1 MLLLALA
8 CTPTHYFPTADAP
21 SDPASDSAPDSAPDS
36 DTGERGEIA
45 LESGDPI
52 ELTDVY
58 SGDVAEWM
66 DAEILEDGR
75 AAIVGVTGFAMYDT
89 VSREVL
95 HLPEGHGD
103 GRAYRVAVDGT
114 TAWLG
119 TRAES
124 IRKYDLSGENPVP
137 QDLGPNSRPLGDG
150 YHEDISADGGLV
162 ALAGIDQGLYL
173 LDDDANVLKVIPGD
187 AVIATKVVGDR
198 VYYTDGEELVLLDVT
213 DTDQPAEL
221 DRIELRG
228 TGRDIDVEGEHIV
241 VAMGGSG
248 ADVFKVT
255 DDTFT
260 EKGHL
265 DLPGSAFSVDVDGA
279 WAWIAAW
286 EVVGLAWLGEGGP
299 IMVGHEPPTQSAMG
313 LGARDGVALI
323 GDWQYMTVM
332 ERTGD
337 KMGPE
342 VHPPNDVI
350 YQSGNDDP
358 LPMVWT
364 NFGAETLE
372 ITLSA
377 PAVTLSE
384 TELSLEPG
392 EGKLVTITLGDA
404 STSEVAWSSND
415 PDEPSGR
422 LMVDSANTG
431 IGTEHLPMTLSGFVP
446 PSQSVETYT
455 LSDYAGKPVFIGY
468 WTTW

>member
-1 MLLLALA
+1 MVLLALA
-8 CTPTHYFPTADAP
+8 CTPTHYYPADEDP
-21 SDPASDSAPDSAPDS
+21 SDSDPASDSAPDSDS
-36 DTGERGEIA
+36 DTGERGDIS

-52 ELTDVY
+52 ELTDTY
-58 SGDVAEWM
+58 RGDFAEWM

-114 TAWLG
+114 TAWVG
-119 TRAES
+119 TRADQ
-124 IRKYDLSGENPVP
+124 IRKYDLSGDDPA
-137 QDLGPNSRPLGDG
+137 QADLGPNSRPLGSA

-173 LDDDANVLKVIPGD
+173 LDDDANVLKVIAGD
-187 AVIATKVVGDR
+187 AVIGTKVVGDR
-198 VYYTDGEELVLLDVT
+198 VYYTDGQELVLLDVT
-213 DTDQPAEL
+213 YTDQPVEL

-248 ADVFKVT
+248 ADVFKVV
-255 DDTFT
+255 DDVLSK
-260 EKGHL
+260 KGQL
-265 DLPGSAFSVDVDGA
+265 DLPGSAFGVDVDGD

-299 IMVGHEPPTQSAMG
+299 IMVGHEDPEQSAMG

-323 GDWQYMTVM
+323 GDWQNMTVM

-342 VHPPNDVI
+342 VHPPGPI
-350 YQSGNDDP
+350 LYQSGNDAP

-372 ITLSA
+372 ITLQEA
-377 PAVTLSE
+377 GLELSE

-392 EGKLVTITLGDA
+392 EGKLVTITLGNSA
-404 STSEVAWSSND
+404 TSQIAWSSND
-415 PDEPSGR
+415 PDEPTGQV
-422 LMVDSANTG
+422 LVDTANTG
-431 IGTEHLPMTLSGFVP
+431 LGTEHPEMTLSGFVP
-446 PSQSVETYT
+446 PSQSVETYS